1 MRFRGIHSFLNDVEF
16 STLSEIP
23 IDTSIKRQ
31 IEDLIVLPRTNN
43 HELSFQQKHNRLL
56 FFGFSKELME
66 DTAKAIAIENKWLF
80 TEIDV

>member
-1 MRFRGIHSFLNDVEF
+1 MFLEEQAGMRFRGIHSFLNDVEF

-43 HELSFQQKHNRLL
+43 HELSFQ
-56 FFGFSKELME
+56 
-66 DTAKAIAIENKWLF
+66 
-80 TEIDV
+80 